1 MNRVVK
7 LVNKKEAFGIV
18 LGILAAIA
26 ILFTQGFY
34 YDYLAEV
41 NDHASIEFTD
51 GQSGHVPVLK
61 ITHDAIPS
69 VAEIS
74 INQALNFISDIV
86 FSDEVAENDAPKTLR
101 LDRYFENLFNLI
113 ISPNAP

>member
-1 MNRVVK
+1 MKRVIK
-7 LVNKKEAFGIV
+7 LADKKEAFGIA

-34 YDYLAEV
+34 YDYLAEA
-41 NDHASIEFTD
+41 NDNTSIELTD
-51 GQSGHVPVLK
+51 GQDENAPVLQ

-74 INQALNFISDIV
+74 INQTLNFISDIV
-86 FSDEVAENDAPKTLR
+86 FSDEVAENDVPKTLR